1 MGTGDIIATMMAW
14 LNTPK
19 KGGGTGFIY
28 SNREML
34 LGKMKETFGI
44 IFRGARYV
52 TDLIGD
58 CHKHNFSTQTKV
70 SFLIF

>member
-28 SNREML
+28 PNREML
-34 LGKMKETFGI
+34 LGKIKESSVHYAPETF
-44 IFRGARYV
+44 
-52 TDLIGD
+52 
-58 CHKHNFSTQTKV
+58 KM
-70 SFLIF
+70 